1 MEQVKILTVF
11 TGGTIGSAPET
22 GFLRPGGEET
32 RRLLLDKFQQEKQSL
47 YEQRFQ
53 KKIVWDILCPYEI
66 LSENLNGQY
75 LEILWNTI
83 EEAIQKE
90 SGYAG
95 IIVTVGTDTLA
106 YSSAALGYLF
116 ADIPIPV
123 ITVSANYPLT
133 DVRSN
138 GLDNLE
144 GAVLL
149 ILEGGHHGGF
159 CSYRN
164 PEGHFIH
171 EATRLLP
178 QNNYDDRVYSVKD
191 CFYAKLEQGKD
202 GLECVRR
209 KEEGLQQEIQRA
221 NEGSLNRLHLSANG
235 LSRQTIYFCRPYPG
249 MRFLLPEH
257 TGAVLLDTYHSGTF
271 PVRESHFREFVM
283 QAKAQNIPVFAAGVA
298 SGLTYETIE
307 VYRQENIGIL
317 PQASPAAM
325 YIKLWLLLA
334 NGYNVSDNI
343 SVPIGNDLID

>member
-1 MEQVKILTVF
+1 MEEVKILTVF
-11 TGGTIGSAPET
+11 TGGTITSAPET
-22 GFLRPGGEET
+22 GFLRTGGEKT
-32 RRLLLDKFQQEKQSL
+32 RQLLLEKFQQERQPL
-47 YEQRFQ
+47 YEQRFR
-53 KKIVWDILCPYEI
+53 KKIVWDVLCPYEI
-66 LSENLNGQY
+66 LSENLNGQH
-75 LEILWNTI
+75 LEILWHTI
-83 EEAIQKE
+83 DEAMQKE
-90 SGYAG
+90 GEYDG

-116 ADIPIPV
+116 ADSPIPV

-178 QNNYDDRVYSVKD
+178 QSNYSDCVYSVKGY
-191 CFYAKLEQGKD
+191 FYAKLENGKN
-202 GLECVRR
+202 GLECIRR
-209 KEEGLQQEIQRA
+209 KEEDKKERQMSG
-221 NEGSLNRLHLSANG
+221 GSDMIGLHLSADG
-235 LSRQTIYFCRPYPG
+235 LAKRKVVFYRPYPG
-249 MRFLLPEH
+249 MCFLLPEH
-257 TGAVLLDTYHSGTF
+257 TDAVLLDTYHSGTL
-271 PVRESHFREFVM
+271 PVRESGFRPFVQ
-283 QAKAQNIPVFAAGVA
+283 QAKEQHIPVLIAGVA
-298 SGLTYETIE
+298 QGLTYETIE
-307 VYRQENIGIL
+307 FYQQNNLYIL

-334 NGYNVSDNI
+334 NGYDIFDNMAI
-343 SVPIGNDLID
+343 PMGNDIIE